1 MQKCAI
7 IGAVAR
13 FVTVRNPQLDTNG
26 GSFMEI
32 CIIFCIVFL
41 ITVIMLAVVVWG
53 KLSEERRLNNDSE
66 YERKLER
73 KRKTNNLVRFYL
85 EKYNEYINLY
95 NYIAGGEDKLL
106 QELEEKAKQ
115 EANQYARLYNKN
127 IEEFSSICNGV
138 LPRDLPKSLPILI
151 DANVNN

>member
-85 EKYNEYINLY
+85 
-95 NYIAGGEDKLL
+95 
-106 QELEEKAKQ
+106 
-115 EANQYARLYNKN
+115 
-127 IEEFSSICNGV
+127 
-138 LPRDLPKSLPILI
+138 
-151 DANVNN
+151 